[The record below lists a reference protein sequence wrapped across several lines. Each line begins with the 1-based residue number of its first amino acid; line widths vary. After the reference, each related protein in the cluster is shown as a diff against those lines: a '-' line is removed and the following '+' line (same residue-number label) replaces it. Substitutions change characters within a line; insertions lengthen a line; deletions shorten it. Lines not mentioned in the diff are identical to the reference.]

1 MKKLI
6 IFFIFLSSCYTSSV
20 ENSNNEFIFS
30 EIEIIYLEI
39 ANANKIFFQS
49 MFNDIKSDYSEYSNN
64 NISKEEF
71 AIKASRYTSKSR
83 IYLDDI
89 ISHSSSERF
98 ENDLRTSLLI
108 KTHKEIID
116 TFSKIENEANI
127 KKLNILIGSL
137 DVLIQD
143 YEINLENIIN
153 NPDL

>member
-6 IFFIFLSSCYTSSV
+6 ILLIFLSSCNTSSI
-20 ENSNNEFIFS
+20 EGSNNDVIFS
-30 EIEIIYLEI
+30 DIEIIYLEI
-39 ANANKIFFQS
+39 ATGNKIFFQS
-49 MFNDIKSDYSEYSNN
+49 MLNDIKLDYSEYSNN
-64 NISKEEF
+64 NILKEEF
-71 AIKASRYTSKSR
+71 AIKASEYTSKSR
-83 IYLDDI
+83 VYLDDI

-127 KKLNILIGSL
+127 KKLDILIGSL
-137 DVLIQD
+137 GELIED

-153 NPDL
+153 NP